1 MKTSEE
7 NYIKRNMSMFELVR
21 HSHPVFLVQGSVT
34 RHDSEYFEV
43 ASLLICCKYQTC
55 GKKSMHT

>member
-21 HSHPVFLVQGSVT
+21 HSHPVFLVQGST
-34 RHDSEYFEV
+34 EYFEV

-55 GKKSMHT
+55 GKRSMHT